1 MNSREVGFLL
11 LTCYLGNPHRRPLTV
26 AQLRELGRCVL
37 RSTGPREE
45 RELEIN
51 DLTGMG
57 CSEETAERVITLLN
71 DQPLL
76 HNYLE
81 QGHAHGCEVLS
92 RVSPGYPQ
100 KLRQC
105 LSDEAPG
112 GIWWKGERTLLN
124 KPAVA
129 LVGSRDLS
137 AENMRFA
144 ARVGELAA
152 QHGLTLISGNARGA
166 DTVAQESCLRAGGCV
181 ISVVADSLLRQ
192 RPRERVLY
200 LSELGYDLPFTSQR
214 ALSRNRLIHSMA
226 QATFVAQ
233 CSNGTGGT
241 WDGTCRNLR
250 GGWSPVYCL
259 PDGSAGV
266 ARLYQMGA
274 VLVKTVELQQIFQK
288 IAAGFGKIAN
298 DDL

>member
-1 MNSREVGFLL
+1 
-11 LTCYLGNPHRRPLTV
+11 
-26 AQLRELGRCVL
+26 
-37 RSTGPREE
+37 
-45 RELEIN
+45 
-51 DLTGMG
+51 
-57 CSEETAERVITLLN
+57 
-71 DQPLL
+71 
-76 HNYLE
+76 
-81 QGHAHGCEVLS
+81 
-92 RVSPGYPQ
+92 
-100 KLRQC
+100 
-105 LSDEAPG
+105 
-112 GIWWKGERTLLN
+112 
-124 KPAVA
+124 
-129 LVGSRDLS
+129 
-137 AENMRFA
+137 MRFA

-259 PDGSAGV
+259 PDGRRCQTISNGRSAGKDS
-266 ARLYQMGA
+266 R
-274 VLVKTVELQQIFQK
+274 
-288 IAAGFGKIAN
+288 IAADIPKNSGRIWQ
-298 DDL
+298 DCQ